1 MMKKEPY
8 LLSSGG
14 VMKVNDIIELY
25 EKTGIDRDV
34 CEYAE
39 AKLAG
44 LKERFEAI
52 DETAEYNQLKV
63 LKAMHECR
71 VSDACFAMS
80 SGYGYNDLG
89 RDTLEE
95 VYARIFN
102 TEDALVR
109 PQITCGTHALHI
121 ALSSNLRPGDELLSP
136 VGKPYDTLEEVIGI
150 RPSCGSLREYG
161 VSYSQVDL
169 LPDGSFD
176 YDSIKKAVNDKTKLV
191 TIQRSKGYQTRP
203 TLSVDSIG
211 ELISFIKK
219 IKSDVVCMVDN
230 CYGEF
235 VERIE
240 PSDVGAD
247 MVVGSL
253 IKNPGGGLAPIGGY
267 IAGRKECIEKA
278 AYRLTSPGL
287 GKEVGASL
295 NVIQSFYQ
303 GLFLAPTVT
312 ASALKGA
319 IFAAAMLE
327 GLGYEVYPDAG
338 IKRHDIIQA
347 VTLGSAEAVI
357 SFCKGIQAAAP
368 VDSHVTPEPWAMP
381 GYDSDVIMAAGAFV
395 SGSSI
400 ELSAD
405 GPIKEPYNVYFQGG
419 LTFPHAKYGIMR
431 AVQQL
436 KNDGLITGDRFC
448 S

>member
-1 MMKKEPY
+1 MN
-8 LLSSGG
+8 L
-14 VMKVNDIIELY
+14 ELKAMY
-25 EKTGIDRDV
+25 EKMGISPEV
-34 CEYAE
+34 CQFTDDILE
-39 AKLAG
+39 G
-44 LKERFEAI
+44 LKERFSVI

-63 LKAMHECR
+63 LRAMQEHQ
-71 VSDACFAMS
+71 VSEACLLGTT
-80 SGYGYNDLG
+80 GYGYNDLG

-95 VYARIFN
+95 VYASVFH
-102 TEDALVR
+102 TESALVR
-109 PQITCGTHALHI
+109 PQITCGTHAL
-121 ALSSNLRPGDELLSP
+121 ALALMSNLRPGDELLSP

-150 RPSCGSLREYG
+150 RPSKGSLKEYG
-161 VSYSQVDL
+161 ISYRQVDL

-176 YDSIKKAVNDKTKLV
+176 YDKIKENINEKTRLV

-203 TLSVDSIG
+203 TLSVKRIS
-211 ELISFIKK
+211 ELIAFIKG
-219 IKSDVVCMVDN
+219 IKPDVICMVDN

-235 VERIE
+235 VEKCE

-267 IAGRKECIEKA
+267 IAGKKECVENA

-295 NVIQSFYQ
+295 GILSAFYQ

-319 IFAAAMLE
+319 IFAANVYE
-327 GLGYEVYPDAG
+327 RLGYHVVPDSTES
-338 IKRHDIIQA
+338 RHDIIQA
-347 VTLGSAEAVI
+347 VEFGTPEGDIA
-357 SFCKGIQAAAP
+357 FCQGIQAAAP
-368 VDSHVTPEPWAMP
+368 IDSHVTPEPWDMP
-381 GYDSDVIMAAGAFV
+381 GYDAQVIMAAGAFV

-405 GPIKEPYNVYFQGG
+405 GPIKPPYAVYFQGG
-419 LTFPHAKYGIMR
+419 LTWQHAKFGIMKSL
-431 AVQQL
+431 QML
-436 KNDGLITGDRFC
+436 LDKGILSKLFP
-448 S
+448 